1 MVSLLSKMH
10 RMSSKAMSLTNKAKT
25 TAFRS
30 MCAIYRN
37 QKGRECLATAVK
49 AVTWRSMCKTS
60 QDYHQPQPQQRHRH
74 QSCLHL
80 QAMSP
85 LISGR
90 ATKQGREMTNKTF
103 MTLRLW
109 VRKMVHSRLSRLD
122 SATSTTWM
130 KLYLLYRLHQGGT
143 VWTLF
148 RSMKWTRITIAVQA
162 TYWIKIRLTLLKWGI
177 KCPTPMRQRVI
188 QVELDTSKKA
198 RARKMTKLSLQSS
211 LRGPK
216 PPLTRSW
223 SATRLPKKIK
233 SKAHPRHPRRK
244 KRYSAPKRTSKKREK
259 CHLNNSSKLEST
271 SSNETWVKVHLAR
284 SNLAS
289 VCEPRKK

>member
-1 MVSLLSKMH
+1 MVSHPNKMH
-10 RMSSKAMSLTNKAKT
+10 RMLSKAMSRIKKAKT

-37 QKGRECLATAVK
+37 QKGQECHATAVR

-90 ATKQGREMTNKTF
+90 AIKLGREMTNKTF
-103 MTLRLW
+103 TTRRLW
-109 VRKMVHSRLSRLD
+109 AIKMVHSRLSRLD

-148 RSMKWTRITIAVQA
+148 RSMKWTRITIVDQA
-162 TYWIKIRLTLLKWGI
+162 ISWIKIRLTLLKWGI
-177 KCPTPMRQRVI
+177 KSHTQMRLRVI
-188 QVELDTSKKA
+188 QAVLDTSKKA
-198 RARKMTKLSLQSS
+198 RARKTTKLSLQSS

-216 PPLTRSW
+216 PLLTRSW
-223 SATRLPKKIK
+223 
-233 SKAHPRHPRRK
+233 
-244 KRYSAPKRTSKKREK
+244 
-259 CHLNNSSKLEST
+259 
-271 SSNETWVKVHLAR
+271 
-284 SNLAS
+284 
-289 VCEPRKK
+289 

>member
-1 MVSLLSKMH
+1 MESHPNRMH
-10 RMSSKAMSLTNKAKT
+10 RMSSKAMSLINIVKT

-37 QKGRECLATAVK
+37 QKRRECLATAVR

-109 VRKMVHSRLSRLD
+109 VRKMVHSRSSRFD
-122 SATSTTWM
+122 SATSTTWT
-130 KLYLLYRLHQGGT
+130 KSSLLCRLHRAGT
-143 VWTLF
+143 AWTLF
-148 RSMKWTRITIAVQA
+148 LSMRWTRITIVGQA
-162 TYWIKIRLTLLKWGI
+162 ISWIKIRLTLLKWGI

-188 QVELDTSKKA
+188 QAVLDTSKKA
-198 RARKMTKLSLQSS
+198 RARKITKLSLHSS

-216 PPLTRSW
+216 PPLMRSW
-223 SATRLPKKIK
+223 
-233 SKAHPRHPRRK
+233 
-244 KRYSAPKRTSKKREK
+244 
-259 CHLNNSSKLEST
+259 
-271 SSNETWVKVHLAR
+271 
-284 SNLAS
+284 
-289 VCEPRKK
+289 